1 MELRA
6 RVRCFY
12 REERVAEALVRA
24 LSPDNVGGR
33 GVELRTVRRGREV
46 ITTVRMKGR
55 IETLLAT
62 LDDLL
67 ACTEAAEGL
76 LEEM

>member
-6 RVRCFY
+6 RVRCLY
-12 REERVAEALVRA
+12 RKKEVAEALVKA
-24 LSPDNVGGR
+24 LSPDNVGGK

-46 ITTVRMKGR
+46 ITTVRMEGR

-76 LEEM
+76 LEEV

>member
-6 RVRCFY
+6 RVRCLY
-12 REERVAEALVRA
+12 REEGVAEALVRA
-24 LSPDNVGGR
+24 LSPDNVGGK

-46 ITTVRMKGR
+46 ITTVRMRGR
-55 IETLLAT
+55 IETLLTT

>member
-6 RVRCFY
+6 RVRCLY
-12 REERVAEALVRA
+12 PERKVAEAVARA
-24 LSPDNVGGR
+24 LSPDNLEGI
-33 GVELRTVRRGREV
+33 RTVRRGKEV
-46 ITTVRMKGR
+46 VTVVRMEGR

-67 ACTEAAEGL
+67 ACAEVAEGL
-76 LEEM
+76 AGL

>member
-1 MELRA
+1 MWLRA

-12 REERVAEALVRA
+12 SEDKKAEAVARA
-24 LSPDNVGGR
+24 LSPDNIVGEGMKIKTVKR
-33 GVELRTVRRGREV
+33 GKEV
-46 ITTVRMKGR
+46 VTTIEMEGR

-67 ACTEAAEGL
+67 ACTEVAEGL
-76 LEEM
+76 STL

>member
-6 RVRCFY
+6 RVRCLY
-12 REERVAEALVRA
+12 PERRVAEAVARA
-24 LSPDNVGGR
+24 LSPDNVEGK
-33 GVELRTVRRGREV
+33 GVELRTVRRGKAV
-46 ITTVRMKGR
+46 VTVVRMEGR

-67 ACTEAAEGL
+67 ACTEVAEDLGGL
-76 LEEM
+76 

>member
-6 RVRCFY
+6 RVRCLCPD
-12 REERVAEALVRA
+12 ERAAEALARA
-24 LSPDNVGGR
+24 LSPDNVEGR
-33 GVELRTVRRGREV
+33 GVRLRTERRGRELV
-46 ITTVRMKGR
+46 TTVRMRGR

-76 LEEM
+76 LEVR

>member
-6 RVRCFY
+6 RVCCLY
-12 REERVAEALVRA
+12 SEERVAEAVFRA

-33 GVELRTVRRGREV
+33 RAELRTERRGKAV
-46 ITTVRMKGR
+46 VTTVRMEGR
-55 IETLLAT
+55 VETLLAT

-67 ACTEAAEGL
+67 ACTEVAEGL
-76 LEEM
+76 GGL